1 MLFRSPRHVEVG
13 FFLKRETAG
22 RPVAVEGA
30 IDLVVDQGTG
40 VLVVDFK
47 SDRWWDERAH
57 EGQLRTYMEA
67 AAKIWEKPVTAAV
80 VFVRDCSRIVYY
92 R

>member
-1 MLFRSPRHVEVG
+1 M
-13 FFLKRETAG
+13 
-22 RPVAVEGA
+22 
-30 IDLVVDQGTG
+30 
-40 VLVVDFK
+40 LVVDFK